1 MTSSDSSAPQDAPR
15 RGVPLKAASRITGL
29 VASVMDLHVRI
40 ALKEA
45 DREKRR
51 LIGGVVL
58 LMAGLSALLMAW
70 LAADVALLV
79 WLHQRWAWSWIH
91 AALGVMGVNL
101 LLSALF
107 LRIGGLMTKG
117 PYLPETLAGLT
128 KTTRALVGR

>member
-1 MTSSDSSAPQDAPR
+1 MPRPQQDQHAKDFPR
-15 RGVPLKAASRITGL
+15 PGSQP
-29 VASVMDLHVRI
+29 VRNG
-40 ALKEA
+40 
-45 DREKRR
+45 DPDF
-51 LIGGVVL
+51 
-58 LMAGLSALLMAW
+58 AGLSALLMAW

-79 WLHQRWAWSWIH
+79 WLHQSWAWSWIH

>member
-1 MTSSDSSAPQDAPR
+1 MTSSDSSSPQDAPR

-79 WLHQRWAWSWIH
+79 WLHQSWAWSWIH
-91 AALGVMGVNL
+91 AAPV
-101 LLSALF
+101 SYTH
-107 LRIGGLMTKG
+107 LRAH
-117 PYLPETLAGLT
+117 ET
-128 KTTRALVGR
+128 

>member
-1 MTSSDSSAPQDAPR
+1 
-15 RGVPLKAASRITGL
+15 LKAASRITGL

-70 LAADVALLV
+70 LAADVALLF
-79 WLHQRWAWSWIH
+79 WLHQNWGWSWIH
-91 AALGVMGVNL
+91 SALGLMAVNL
-101 LLSALF
+101 LLSAVF